1 MVSPNRGKAA
11 RTDALAGSSK
21 GLEPCIM
28 LPEPDR
34 YGRVPI
40 KFDMPILSGVCDRGL
55 YEYSPELGLTEFC
68 GGDIS
73 EPGCEG
79 LGW

>member
-21 GLEPCIM
+21 GLELCIM
-28 LPEPDR
+28 LPEPDL

-55 YEYSPELGLTEFC
+55 
-68 GGDIS
+68 
-73 EPGCEG
+73 
-79 LGW
+79 